1 LRRLGIIL
9 SVGTLLM
16 LTQSHDAG
24 AFLPR
29 DRVTVSVEVIVN
41 AVEGSPRSGCQASEE
56 ARAYSKKEWWVAV
69 AEAKPHTENE
79 EEWEGL
85 GSGLRCGSG
94 SFEKTH
100 SDSEDASANPYLIAG
115 VSTVARLIRQME
127 DERVLAVEISLA
139 LRELSGFE
147 DSGKPIYQ
155 RSQMKREL
163 FFSESRDAFVPLLV
177 ASDIEREALGIHEVF
192 LRVAAGLAREKSAAA
207 YGVVSVTSGM
217 KEAELLL
224 DGGVVG
230 KISTGSETTL
240 RNVPVGLRVV
250 GVRDSS
256 GHEIRKVVRVV
267 ANRTVPVDLS
277 LPDPAGSVRPY
288 RLAPLGKNAEGYE
301 EYRRESDGA
310 VVAKIPAGEFL
321 MGNKETERTP
331 LEHRVYVSDFL
342 MDKTGVTWD
351 QFKKF
356 ADATG
361 IPLPLHEPYWGIH
374 DDHPVVYVT
383 WEEANAYCEW
393 AGGRLPTEAERE
405 KAARGTDDRKYPWGN
420 EEPEPERA
428 VYRRTWGNEATGAVG
443 THPAGSSPYGLQ
455 DMGGNV
461 WEWCS
466 DWYDDGYYAVSPYR
480 DPKGPPSGRAHVVR
494 GGSWDSRPTVL
505 SCSCRSWGHRGY
517 RDGDFGFRCAMNAPR

>member
-9 SVGTLLM
+9 SVQTLLM
-16 LTQSHDAG
+16 LAQSHDAG

-29 DRVTVSVEVIVN
+29 DTVEVSVEVIVN
-41 AVEGSPRSGCQASEE
+41 PVEGRPRSGCETTEE
-56 ARAYSKKEWWVAV
+56 ARAYTKTEWWVAV
-69 AEAKPHTENE
+69 AETKPHPQDG
-79 EEWEGL
+79 WEGVD
-85 GSGLRCGSG
+85 SGIRCEDG
-94 SFEKTH
+94 SFEH
-100 SDSEDASANPYLIAG
+100 AHPDSEDASGNPYLIAG

-127 DERVLAVEISLA
+127 DERVLAVQISLA

-147 DSGKPIYQ
+147 DNGKPVYQ
-155 RSQMKREL
+155 QSQVERDL
-163 FFSESRDAFVPLLV
+163 FFSESRDALVPLLV
-177 ASDIEREALGIHEVF
+177 ASDIEQEALGIHEVF
-192 LRVAAGLAREKSAAA
+192 LRVAAGLVREESAAA
-207 YGVVSVTSGM
+207 YGVVAVTSGM

-240 RNVPVGLRVV
+240 RNVPVGLRAV
-250 GVRDSS
+250 GVRDAS
-256 GHEIRKVVRVV
+256 GHAIRKVVRVE
-267 ANRTVPVDLS
+267 ADRTVLVDLS
-277 LPDPAGSVRPY
+277 LPDPAGSAARF
-288 RLAPLGKNAEGYE
+288 RLTPLGKNAQGYE
-301 EYRRESDGA
+301 AYRRKSDGA
-310 VVAKIPAGEFL
+310 VVVKIPAGEFL
-321 MGNKETERTP
+321 MGNEETERTP

-342 MDKTGVTWD
+342 MDRTGVTWG
-351 QFKKF
+351 QYKRF
-356 ADATG
+356 AGATG

-383 WEEANAYCEW
+383 WEEAKAYCEW

-420 EEPEPERA
+420 EEPDPERA
-428 VYRRTWGNEATGAVG
+428 VYRRTWGKEATGAVG